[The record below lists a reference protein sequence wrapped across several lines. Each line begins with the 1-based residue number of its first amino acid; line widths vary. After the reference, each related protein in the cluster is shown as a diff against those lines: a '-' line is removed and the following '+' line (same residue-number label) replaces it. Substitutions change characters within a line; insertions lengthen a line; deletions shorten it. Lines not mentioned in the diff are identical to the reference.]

1 MQRKKKITEVK
12 NFSYFGYDIGVV
24 YINKNLTLFG
34 KELLHHARNIKNTF
48 SWKFN
53 LTRG

>member
-12 NFSYFGYDIGVV
+12 NSSYFGYDIIVV
-24 YINKNLTLFG
+24 YIYKNLTLFN
-34 KELLHHARNIKNTF
+34 KKLLHHAQNIKNTF